1 MSQVAQF
8 LASVCV
14 IDTETTGLDPTSAEI
29 VELACGHYSNDEW
42 HVTSQL
48 FNTPTGIPPEASAK
62 NQISNRMLAGQPY
75 FNENH
80 LLPIL
85 DMIGEPKYFVAHNT
99 RYDSQVLSSSFAR
112 MKQPDLAL
120 MFATQELWICTWRIA
135 RRIYQHEFRDQI
147 YGQNYLRYHLDL
159 PVPDSLGVHRAGD
172 DVMVCGVMLERLVE
186 DAIRLGFVSSDMPIG
201 PQMVTLT
208 MAPIPVLSWPNGKYR
223 GQTLQ
228 SIPTDYYLWAI
239 ENQGSLQEANPGY
252 DFDLA
257 ESVRQELE
265 TRLAAGA

>member
-1 MSQVAQF
+1 MTLVQQF
-8 LASVCV
+8 FESVCV
-14 IDTETTGLDPTSAEI
+14 LDTETTGLDPTTAEI
-29 VELACGHYSNDEW
+29 VEFACGRYHQSQW
-42 HVTSQL
+42 KVTSQL

-62 NQISNRMLAGQPY
+62 NQISNRMLQGQPY
-75 FNENH
+75 FNQNH

-85 DMIGEPKYFVAHNT
+85 DMIGEPRYFVAHNS
-99 RYDSQVLSSSFAR
+99 RYDSEVLSSSFTR
-112 MKQPDLAL
+112 MAQPDLAL
-120 MFATQELWICTWRIA
+120 MFATPELWICTWRIA

-172 DVMVCGVMLERLVE
+172 DVRVCGALLERLVE
-186 DAIRLGFVSSDMPIG
+186 DGIRLGFISPDIPIG
-201 PQMVTLT
+201 PQMVELTL
-208 MAPIPVLSWPNGKYR
+208 APIPVLSWPTGKYR

-239 ENQGSLQEANPGY
+239 ENQGILQENNPGY

-265 TRLAAGA
+265 TRLSSGA